1 MSGWGCPHS
10 HNDHCNLLKLPCEP
24 GIKGCVLYG
33 QFTFSDPTSPSNE
46 AVERRR
52 EKDTKKESGKKDDSL
67 LGD

>member
-10 HNDHCNLLKLPCEP
+10 HNDYCNLLQVTCEP

-33 QFTFSDPTSPSNE
+33 QFTFSNPDSPSNE

-52 EKDTKKESGKKDDSL
+52 EKEEKKRREKTDDASL
-67 LGD
+67 CD